1 MSSKKMELRIGRQV
15 LQISNPDKVLY
26 PSQGFTKSQVIA
38 YYSDVADTILP
49 YLRDRPLTLKRYPD
63 GVEKPFF
70 YEKHCPDHRP
80 DFVQTV
86 NVDSERNEGGITYCT
101 VRDAASLVWVA
112 NLASLELH
120 VLLFRAGKPDRP
132 TMMVF
137 DLDPGAPANVLD
149 CARVAVD
156 FREMLRHFKLE
167 SFVKTSGSK
176 GLHIMVPLNT
186 AVTFDQT
193 KPMAHA
199 MAMLMEKADPKRI
212 TTNMKRDLRGGKV
225 FIDWSQNDEHKT
237 TVCAYSLRG
246 TQQPSVSTPISW
258 EELSK
263 AVKAQNADAFLFS
276 PADVV
281 KRIKRKGDLLEPLLR
296 LKQKLP
302 KSNAVAPADSIE

>member
-1 MSSKKMELRIGRQV
+1 MSSKKIELRIGRQV

-26 PSQGFTKSQVIA
+26 PQTGFTKSDVIA
-38 YYSDVADTILP
+38 YYYDIADTILP

-80 DFVQTV
+80 PFVRTM

-101 VRDAASLVWVA
+101 VRDAATLIWVA

-120 VLLFRAGKPDRP
+120 VLLFRAAKRDRP

-137 DLDPGAPANVLD
+137 DLDPGAPADVLD
-149 CARVAVD
+149 CARVALE
-156 FREMLRHFKLE
+156 FRGMLQHFNLQ

-176 GLHIMVPLNT
+176 GLHLLIPLNT

-193 KPMAHA
+193 KRMAHA
-199 MAMLMEKADPKRI
+199 MAMLMEKADPKRV

-246 TQQPSVSTPISW
+246 TAKPSVSTPITW
-258 EELSK
+258 AELSK
-263 AVKAQNADAFLFS
+263 GLKAEKADAFVFS
-276 PADVV
+276 PGDVV
-281 KRIKRKGDLLEPLLR
+281 KRVKRKGDLLEPLLQ

-302 KSNAVAPADSIE
+302 QGVD

>member
-1 MSSKKMELRIGRQV
+1 MSSKKIELRVGRQV

-26 PSQGFTKSQVIA
+26 PRDSFTKSNVIE
-38 YYSDVADTILP
+38 YYTAVADTILP

-80 DFVQTV
+80 SFVQTV
-86 NVDSERNEGGITYCT
+86 NVQSERNGGGISYCV
-101 VRDAASLVWVA
+101 VRDAATLIWVA

-120 VLLFRAGKPDRP
+120 VLLFRSTKPDRP

-149 CARVAVD
+149 CARVALD
-156 FREMLRHFKLE
+156 FRDLLKHFALE

-186 AVTFDQT
+186 ALTFDQT
-193 KPMAHA
+193 KPLAHA
-199 MAMLMEKADPKRI
+199 MAMLMEKADPKSV
-212 TTNMKRDLRGGKV
+212 TTNMKRELRGGKV
-225 FIDWSQNDEHKT
+225 FIDWSQNDQHKT

-246 TQQPSVSTPISW
+246 TSRPSVSTPITW
-258 EELSK
+258 AELSK
-263 AVKAQNADAFLFS
+263 ALKANNADGFVFS
-276 PADVV
+276 PSDVV
-281 KRIKRKGDLLEPLLR
+281 KRIQRKGDLLEPLLQ

-302 KSNAVAPADSIE
+302 RGAMV

>member
-1 MSSKKMELRIGRQV
+1 MSSKKVELRIGRQM

-26 PSQGFTKSQVIA
+26 PQQGFTKSQVIA
-38 YYSDVADTILP
+38 YYSDIAQTILP

-80 DFVQTV
+80 EFVQTV
-86 NVDSERNEGGITYCT
+86 KVDSERNEDGITYCT
-101 VRDAASLVWVA
+101 VRDAATLIWVA

-120 VLLFRAGKPDRP
+120 VLLFRAAKPDRP

-149 CARVAVD
+149 CARVALE
-156 FREMLRHFKLE
+156 FRDMLRHFGLDCL
-167 SFVKTSGSK
+167 VKTSGSK

-199 MAMLMEKADPKRI
+199 MAMVMEKADPKRV

-246 TQQPSVSTPISW
+246 TTTPSVSTPITW
-258 EELSK
+258 AEVSK
-263 AVKAQNADAFLFS
+263 AVKAGNADAFVFS
-276 PADVV
+276 PADVM
-281 KRIKRKGDLLEPLLR
+281 KRIKQKGDLLEPLLS

-302 KSNAVAPADSIE
+302 KANAITPTDHVS

>member
-1 MSSKKMELRIGRQV
+1 MSSKKIELRIGRQT

-26 PSQGFTKSQVIA
+26 PQSGFTKSDVIA
-38 YYSDVADTILP
+38 YYTDIAGTILP
-49 YLRDRPLTLKRYPD
+49 YLGDRALTLKRYPD

-86 NVDSERNEGGITYCT
+86 NVESERNEGGISYCT
-101 VRDAASLVWVA
+101 VRDAATLIWVA

-132 TMMVF
+132 TMIVF
-137 DLDPGAPANVLD
+137 DLDPGAPADVLD
-149 CARVAVD
+149 CARVALD
-156 FREMLRHFKLE
+156 FREMLKHFGLE

-176 GLHIMVPLNT
+176 GLHIMVPVNT
-186 AVTFDQT
+186 AVKFEQS

-199 MAMLMEKADPKRI
+199 MAMLMEKADPKRV

-246 TQQPSVSTPISW
+246 TARPSVSTPISW
-258 EELSK
+258 VELSK
-263 AVKAQNADAFLFS
+263 AVKAGDAEAFAFT
-276 PADVV
+276 PKQVV
-281 KRIKRKGDLLEPLLR
+281 DRVKRKGDLLEPLLTM
-296 LKQKLP
+296 KQKLP
-302 KSNAVAPADSIE
+302 RGVE